1 MNGLPSKVFVAA
13 IVGLASCT
21 FSAHAQF
28 EELVKQVPAS
38 TNAIAFV
45 NVEKLMASPIAIK
58 EKWAQKKDRAFAS
71 GISFLPSDTKLALLP
86 MQLEH
91 ETWAP
96 MWEGAIMEI
105 DHEPSQAKA
114 VALTGGKADTIIGRE
129 AVALPGNAY
138 LVRLA
143 TKTVAFM
150 APANRQAV
158 ARWMKE
164 IDSRPVMGLS
174 PYLTE
179 AYSYANDVGTPIILS
194 MDLEDIVTPQSL
206 TARMAEEKEFLTKH
220 KLDAAET
227 AGLLSTIRGITLGIV
242 FTDKTFGKLRV
253 DFGTDVTMEPETA
266 KAALLH
272 VLAIRG
278 VMIDEFAE
286 WKPAVKGKTF
296 YLEGNL
302 GPSGMLRISSLFTRP
317 PSLKLPEPELTSEQ
331 KVMTKEEQI
340 VASSQNYFKKI
351 NKLYSDLRSQKSGN
365 SSYTMPQLGVW
376 MSKYAAKIDQLSV
389 LHVDP
394 ELVEYGAN
402 AADLLRGG
410 YDAIRTGAAQ
420 SRIRTVNTSMQ
431 YDYYSYGNTYGYSY
445 NAYGGGGPV
454 GDYGTYGV
462 ANTAAYN
469 HARTAIRTEERVKS
483 GTQARSNV
491 QALEQATAEI
501 RKKMTIKYQVDF

>member
-1 MNGLPSKVFVAA
+1 VNGLTGKVFVAA

-21 FSAHAQF
+21 LSARAQF
-28 EELVKQVPAS
+28 DELVKKVPAS
-38 TNAIAFV
+38 TNTIAFV
-45 NVEKLMASPIAIK
+45 NVEKLMASPIAVK

-71 GISFLPSDTKLALLP
+71 GISFLPSDTKVALLP
-86 MQLEH
+86 MQIEH
-91 ETWAP
+91 ETWMP
-96 MWEGAIMEI
+96 MWEAAIMEI

-114 VALTGGKADTIIGRE
+114 VALTGGKGDTIIGRE

-150 APANRQAV
+150 APANRQVV

-179 AYSYANDVGTPIILS
+179 AYGYANDVGTPIILA
-194 MDLEDIVTPQSL
+194 MDLEDVVTPQSL
-206 TARMAEEKEFLTKH
+206 TARMAEEKEFLAQH
-220 KLDAAET
+220 KLDPAEM

-242 FTDKTFGKLRV
+242 FSDKTFGKLRV
-253 DFGTDVTMEPETA
+253 DFGINVTLEPETA
-266 KAALLH
+266 KRALLH
-272 VLAIRG
+272 ALAKRG
-278 VMIDEFAE
+278 VMIDEFQE
-286 WKPAVKGKTF
+286 WTPAVKEKTF

-302 GPSGMLRISSLFTRP
+302 GPSGMLRICSMFNRP
-317 PSLKLPEPELTSEQ
+317 PSLTVPEITPEQ
-331 KVMTKEEQI
+331 KVMTKEQQ
-340 VASSQNYFKKI
+340 VVVSSQNYFKQI
-351 NKLYSDLRSQKSGN
+351 NKLCSDLRAQKAES
-365 SSYTMPQLGVW
+365 SSYTIPQLGVW

-394 ELVEYGAN
+394 ELIEYGAN

-410 YDAIRTGAAQ
+410 HDAIRTGSAQ
-420 SRIRTVNTSMQ
+420 ARIRTVNTPMQ

-445 NAYGGGGPV
+445 GVPV
-454 GDYGTYGV
+454 GTYGTEAV

-469 HARTAIRTEERVKS
+469 HARTAARTEERVKS
-483 GTQARSNV
+483 GTQARSSM
-491 QALEQATAEI
+491 QELERATAEI